1 VPSGS
6 FVRCGVNSCDVKI
19 FDYSVRIEYNVIEV
33 SNVER
38 RQGKIIIH
46 ASGGTAGRDAN
57 TYKLTLPSAWIK
69 EMGLSEKDRE
79 VELSFDGRAITVVKR
94 RNTEEFAAQKRAQ
107 GHSLLKLL
115 YYDGEKLCTTIVA
128 DVTEQVLCV
137 ENHTDRLIKTA
148 FGNRRMP
155 TWDDLQH
162 FLEERCIP
170 RARAG
175 LREYLE
181 AIGVEEY
188 DPLAIIRRTQGRMAE
203 DDQWI
208 KIEVLA

>member
-1 VPSGS
+1 M
-6 FVRCGVNSCDVKI
+6 
-19 FDYSVRIEYNVIEV
+19 
-33 SNVER
+33 ER

-46 ASGGTAGRDAN
+46 ASGGTAGKGAN
-57 TYKLTLPSAWIK
+57 TYKLTLPSAWMK
-69 EMGLSEKDRE
+69 EMGINEFDRE
-79 VELSFDGRAITVVKR
+79 VELSFDGSTITVTKCLSMDEFISTKR
-94 RNTEEFAAQKRAQ
+94 TQ

-115 YYDGEKLCTTIVA
+115 YFDGDNLCTTIIA
-128 DVTEQVLCV
+128 DETEHVLRV
-137 ENHTDRLIKTA
+137 ENYTDRVIKTA
-148 FGNRRMP
+148 FGNNLAP
-155 TWDDLQH
+155 TWEDLQH

-188 DPLAIIRRTQGRMAE
+188 DPIEIIKKTEGRMAE

-208 KIEVLA
+208 RIEVLA